1 VVLRLLIV
9 IFVALSVG
17 LISGQQPNRKPA
29 KPEPYVA
36 PLLPVEEAW
45 SSTLAAP
52 PAAGGTLDDYHAYVP
67 LEDISTIVDG
77 EAVRLPGTA
86 SIAALDRA
94 TGAVRWYN
102 HIASVWPPVVGG
114 GSLFVASTRELH
126 AVNAMTGIRQWSV
139 PLAGELRAPLLL
151 RGNLVVALTAPDVL
165 TAIRTDTRE
174 VAWRLPLGDTGALL
188 MDADQ
193 RAVYVTTE
201 RGHVMRVNLADGSR
215 PWDRALDD
223 KAKLS
228 APAIG
233 PDKLFVGSSTRAF
246 WALDLEKG
254 KEEWKWPANRFFGG
268 DITGAAVLGETVYVT
283 SRDTQLRALDDDN
296 GNQRWKASAGTPPLG
311 PPRAFFGTVVV
322 TGLGPTLTTF
332 NAKTEAL
339 VSTWSAPAGAQLQG
353 DPLIDQNLKPFQV
366 AIVVI
371 MRDGRIVGLRPTA
384 MMFPELPAAPL
395 TTLPGRALT
404 RERLPGEPEPA
415 VPAPAAPAPR

>member
-1 VVLRLLIV
+1 MVLRLLIA
-9 IFVALSVG
+9 IFVALSVA
-17 LISGQQPNRKPA
+17 LVSGQQPNRKPA

-36 PLLPVEEAW
+36 PLLPVAEVW
-45 SSTLAAP
+45 STTLAAP
-52 PAAGGTLDDYHAYVP
+52 PAAGGALDDHHAYVP
-67 LEDISTIVDG
+67 LEDVSTIDEG

-86 SIAALDRA
+86 SIAAVDRA

-102 HIASVWPPVVGG
+102 HIESVWPPVVGG
-114 GSLFVASTRELH
+114 GSLFVATTREVH

-139 PLAGELRAPLLL
+139 PLAGELRAPMLL
-151 RGNLVVALTAPDVL
+151 RGNLLLMLTAPDVL
-165 TAIRTDTRE
+165 IAIRTDTRE
-174 VAWRLPLGDTGALL
+174 VAWRLPLGDTGAVL

-193 RAVYVTTE
+193 RAIYMTTE

-215 PWDRALDD
+215 RWDRALDD
-223 KAKLS
+223 KARLT

-233 PDKLFVGSSTRAF
+233 PDRLFVGSSTRAF

-254 KEEWKWPANRFFGG
+254 NEKWRWPPNRFFGG
-268 DITGAAVLGETVYVT
+268 EIAGAAVAGETVYVT
-283 SRDTQLRALDDDN
+283 SLDNQLRALDDDN
-296 GNQRWKASAGTPPLG
+296 GNQRWKAPAGTRPIG

-322 TGLGPTLTTF
+322 TGLEPTLTTF
-332 NAKTEAL
+332 DAKTQAL
-339 VSTWSAPAGAQLQG
+339 VSTWSAPVGAQLQG

-371 MRDGRIVGLRPTA
+371 MRDGRITGLRPTA
-384 MMFPELPAAPL
+384 MMFAELPAAPL

-415 VPAPAAPAPR
+415 APAPLAPASR